1 MSELKKLE
9 RLLSRGEISR
19 RDFLAR
25 VSALGLGAA
34 VPSLFGGTAS
44 AATPKRGGHFKWGIA
59 AGSTTDSLDPATYAD
74 GYMQTVGHG
83 IHGFLME
90 VDTESKAIPEL
101 AETVEPTPDAK
112 VWTITLR
119 QGLEFHNGK
128 SVEAEDVIASYN
140 HHRGEDSKS
149 AAKGVVDQI
158 EDIKADGK
166 HVVVFTLT
174 GGNADFPYI
183 MTDYHLPVMP
193 AQDGKVDPSSGIG
206 AGAMKLKRYEPGVN
220 TELERN
226 ENYWKQGR
234 GHFDSAEVLAIK
246 DVAARTNALTTGQI
260 HAMDR
265 CDLKTVHLLK
275 RNNDIEVTQITGTQ
289 HYTMAMHTDVA
300 PYDNNHVRLALKLGI
315 DREQIVKTVL
325 RGYGEVAND
334 HPISPANRFFNKDL
348 EQRAYDPEQ
357 AKFHLKKAG
366 MTSLKVDLSAADAA
380 FAGAVDA
387 AVLYKEQAAKAGI
400 EINVVREPND
410 GYWSNVWLV
419 KPFTMVF
426 WGGRPTEDW
435 MFSIAYAEGANWND
449 SHWSHK
455 RFNELLVAARAEL
468 DDSKRRNMYY
478 EMQQIV
484 RDDGGVIVPMYASYV
499 NALSTKVGHGTIG
512 SNWDL
517 DGLRS
522 LERWWLES

>member
-9 RLLSRGEISR
+9 RLLCRGEISR

-34 VPSLFGGTAS
+34 VPSLIGGTAF
-44 AATPKRGGHFKWGIA
+44 AATPKRGGHFKWGIG

-112 VWTITLR
+112 VWTIKLR
-119 QGLEFHNGK
+119 QGVEFHNGK
-128 SVEAEDVIASYN
+128 SVEAQDVIASYN

-166 HVVVFTLT
+166 HVVVFTLK

-183 MTDYHLPVMP
+183 MTDYHLPVLP
-193 AQDGKVDPSSGIG
+193 AQDGKIDPSSGIG

-275 RNNDIEVTQITGTQ
+275 RNKDIEVTQITGTQ

-300 PYDNNHVRLALKLGI
+300 PYDNNDVRLALKYGI
-315 DREQIVKTVL
+315 DREQ
-325 RGYGEVAND
+325 
-334 HPISPANRFFNKDL
+334 
-348 EQRAYDPEQ
+348 
-357 AKFHLKKAG
+357 
-366 MTSLKVDLSAADAA
+366 
-380 FAGAVDA
+380 
-387 AVLYKEQAAKAGI
+387 
-400 EINVVREPND
+400 
-410 GYWSNVWLV
+410 
-419 KPFTMVF
+419 
-426 WGGRPTEDW
+426 
-435 MFSIAYAEGANWND
+435 
-449 SHWSHK
+449 
-455 RFNELLVAARAEL
+455 
-468 DDSKRRNMYY
+468 
-478 EMQQIV
+478 
-484 RDDGGVIVPMYASYV
+484 
-499 NALSTKVGHGTIG
+499 
-512 SNWDL
+512 
-517 DGLRS
+517 
-522 LERWWLES
+522 